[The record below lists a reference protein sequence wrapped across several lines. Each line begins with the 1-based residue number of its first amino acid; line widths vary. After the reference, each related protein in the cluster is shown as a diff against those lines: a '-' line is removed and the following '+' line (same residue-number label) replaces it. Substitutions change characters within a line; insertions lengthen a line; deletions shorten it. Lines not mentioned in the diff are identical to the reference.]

1 MAHHPPP
8 QWDAASGLLVGRF
21 RHGPLWNFSYLIAD
35 EATGEAT
42 VIDPAWDA
50 AGIVAAAVA
59 RGLRITTVLLTHS
72 HSDHANGVAEVAA
85 ATGARV
91 FVHAADAA
99 GLEAH
104 FGHATTFAGRE
115 EFALG
120 PQAVVARPTP
130 GHTAGSVTYSVD
142 GRLFTGDTLAI
153 GSPGTPGPERGSLE
167 RLWESTAL
175 LGGEER
181 DTIIHPGHDAGPEAF
196 AALEVEVTRNPAL
209 LANSLEAF
217 RAAVE
222 RATGRAHH

>member
-8 QWDAASGLLVGRF
+8 QWDAANGLLVARF

-35 EATGEAT
+35 EATGDAT

-50 AGIVAAAVA
+50 AGIVAAAA
-59 RGLRITTVLLTHS
+59 GRGLRIAKVLLTHS
-72 HSDHANGVAEVAA
+72 HSDHANGVAEIAA

-91 FVHAADAA
+91 FVHDADAV
-99 GLEAH
+99 GLDPH
-104 FGHATTFAGRE
+104 FGSATTFAGRE
-115 EFALG
+115 AFALG
-120 PQAVVARPTP
+120 RHVIRARLTP

-142 GRLFTGDTLAI
+142 GRLFTGDTLAV

-167 RLWESTAL
+167 RLWESTVL

-181 DTIIHPGHDAGPEAF
+181 DTVIHPGHDSGPEAF
-196 AALEVEVTRNPAL
+196 ATLEAEFERNPAL